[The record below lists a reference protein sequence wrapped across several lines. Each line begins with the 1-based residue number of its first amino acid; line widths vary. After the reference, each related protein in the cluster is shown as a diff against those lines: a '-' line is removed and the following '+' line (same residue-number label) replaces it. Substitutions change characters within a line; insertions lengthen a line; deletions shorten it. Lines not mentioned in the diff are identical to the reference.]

1 MWNEEELR
9 RVIAHGETTT
19 VELKVAPPRPAEL
32 AERLCGM
39 ANAQG
44 GTSIISSY

>member
-1 MWNEEELR
+1 MWTDEALHK
-9 RVIAHGETTT
+9 VIAHGETPT

-32 AERLCGM
+32 AERLCGL

-44 GTSIISSY
+44 GA